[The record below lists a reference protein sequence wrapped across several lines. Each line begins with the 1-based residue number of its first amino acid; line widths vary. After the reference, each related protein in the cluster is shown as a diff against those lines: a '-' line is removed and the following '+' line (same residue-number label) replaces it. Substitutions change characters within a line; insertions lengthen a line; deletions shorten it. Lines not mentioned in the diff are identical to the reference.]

1 MISKNHLKHLASL
14 KQAKFRKEHQEFIVE
29 GEKMVAELLKSPFR
43 IKSVYGVVE
52 WMQENASKFAKIST
66 EEITQKDLERISSLK
81 TPNKVL
87 ALVEIPIQQ
96 EIKNPSKGLHLILDT
111 IQDPGNLGSIIR
123 TADWFGIE
131 NIYCSKDTV
140 SFYNPKVIQST
151 MGSFA
156 RVKVFYTELV
166 KLLEQNIDLQVFG
179 SLLDGE
185 NIFKKKLDQNA
196 FLIIGNESKG
206 ISKEVQAFIDQK
218 VMIPSFAINESDQAE
233 SLNAALATAILCAEF
248 RKQSN

>member
-1 MISKNHLKHLASL
+1 MISKSRLKHLISL

-29 GEKMVAELLKSPFR
+29 GEKMVAELLNSQFR
-43 IKSVYGVVE
+43 IKSVYGLAE
-52 WMQENASKFAKIST
+52 WMQENASKFKNLII
-66 EEITQKDLERISSLK
+66 EEISKKDLERISSLK

-87 ALVEIPIQQ
+87 ALVEIPTQQ
-96 EIKNPSKGLHLILDT
+96 EIKNPTKGLHLILDT

-140 SFYNPKVIQST
+140 SLFNPKVIQST

-156 RVKVFYTELV
+156 RVKVHYTELSD
-166 KLLEQNIDLQVFG
+166 LLQQNKALPVYG
-179 SLLDGE
+179 SLLDGGDV
-185 NIFKKKLDQNA
+185 FKRKLDQNA

-206 ISKEVQAFIDQK
+206 IRKEIQAFIDQK
-218 VMIPSFAINESDQAE
+218 VKIPSFAINKSDQAE

-248 RKQSN
+248 RKQFI